1 MSRNKETKII
11 LYCLVFCSL
20 KYLFLWKCFEV
31 SHGTWWKT
39 ILKKRWVLRMRNQTS
54 DLWIPPSNALPLSHR
69 DSTVSEVFYKVHMTC
84 ILHTS
89 RISNVDSVM
98 FVGRNSRDGKF
109 WAWKRNKKDVF
120 CLVTR
125 MGQRKNSLSPWG
137 IKPQTFGFH
146 APMLYHWATDST
158 VSEVYYEVHMT
169 HVQHNI
175 SHRKSVFVHNVS
187 LIFVY

>member
-1 MSRNKETKII
+1 
-11 LYCLVFCSL
+11 
-20 KYLFLWKCFEV
+20 
-31 SHGTWWKT
+31 
-39 ILKKRWVLRMRNQTS
+39 MRNQTS

-137 IKPQTFGFH
+137 IKPQTFGFR
-146 APMLYHWATDST
+146 APMLDHWATDST
-158 VSEVYYEVHMT
+158 VSRVYYEVHMT
-169 HVQHNI
+169 HVLHNI